1 MEERMLKE
9 DLIMIVNDHASAE
22 RPTEKRNG
30 KRVLLVV
37 ALVISGAFIARF
49 ADTVIS
55 HPAEA
60 LIVMGCLLAGLIIGS
75 ATFWAMRR

>member
-1 MEERMLKE
+1 MLKE
-9 DLIMIVNDHASAE
+9 DLIMIVNDHASEE

-30 KRVLLVV
+30 KKVLMVA

-60 LIVMGCLLAGLIIGS
+60 LIVMGCLFAGLIIGS
-75 ATFWAMRR
+75 ATFWAIRR